1 MSVFT
6 SGSRSQT
13 SRAPALEGLVNLVK
27 ITGFL
32 SVAEVGYCVAAIN
45 DVLISPEGDDQ
56 YETALEG
63 LVTISI
69 LHPRI
74 IEESTLPLLF
84 TALPSEAPL
93 SSSPSNEN
101 YRRSLSSLSA
111 LCLHPSLF
119 EILSLRLLARLEGLC
134 SSTFNDAIAISNN
147 SLYAHHL
154 LMTLRV
160 VLKKKVDRSDED
172 IAKYVEK
179 FVPRLIAVFILPT
192 TRVGEPG
199 EGAVALDVRLLE
211 DAGKVI
217 TIVLQKVEVG

>member
-1 MSVFT
+1 M
-6 SGSRSQT
+6 
-13 SRAPALEGLVNLVK
+13 NLVK

-45 DVLISPEGDDQ
+45 DVLISPEGEDQ
-56 YETALEG
+56 YDTALEG

-84 TALPSEAPL
+84 TALPSEAPAPN
-93 SSSPSNEN
+93 SPESDD

-134 SSTFNDAIAISNN
+134 SSTFTDSLTSSNN
-147 SLYAHHL
+147 ALYAHHL
-154 LMTLRV
+154 LMTLKV
-160 VLKKKVDRSDED
+160 VLKKKVSRGDED
-172 IAKYVEK
+172 VAKYIEK
-179 FVPRLIAVFILPT
+179 FVPRLMAVFILPT
-192 TRVGEPG
+192 TQDSIEQTVVE
-199 EGAVALDVRLLE
+199 AVSVALDVRLIE
-211 DAGKVI
+211 DAGKVV
-217 TIVLQKVEVG
+217 TIILQKVEVG